1 MRTLIVKNIQK
12 KNKEMDG
19 IIHKNFSEKTV
30 MVSWKLSFSTE
41 KNKYDNILT
50 LVIELLLKT
59 ILFIDKFDI
68 MLIIYQ
74 NMNFIY
80 LIY

>member
-30 MVSWKLSFSTE
+30 MVS
-41 KNKYDNILT
+41 
-50 LVIELLLKT
+50 
-59 ILFIDKFDI
+59 
-68 MLIIYQ
+68 
-74 NMNFIY
+74 
-80 LIY
+80 